1 VIAIEHEGMKM
12 SSSENCQYLC
22 FQDHSCKNFTFFAN
36 EAGMRCILFR
46 GCHSTMPCNKC
57 LTGPSDPPI
66 NQCTNVQKTAALNRI
81 GGEVDKSNLNSD
93 PEITTFRPAFRLPNQ
108 LPRQPKQF
116 NPDNEVNAIK
126 FCEMEFQLLF

>member
-1 VIAIEHEGMKM
+1 MFKIQE
-12 SSSENCQYLC
+12 L
-22 FQDHSCKNFTFFAN
+22 
-36 EAGMRCILFR
+36 
-46 GCHSTMPCNKC
+46 
-57 LTGPSDPPI
+57 PI
-66 NQCTNVQKTAALNRI
+66 NWANPNSVQKTAALNRI

-126 FCEMEFQLLF
+126 FCEMEFQLLFDFTKIYFHLNFTHYYIFIKDAFEVELIDEGLIGDETSTKNPKDRETEPTTTTT

>member
-1 VIAIEHEGMKM
+1 MTQIKKLLKLFFNLKEIFFFCEIYLFGFTHFYYLLDFLNFLAQYELTFPKMYVKKYMKNNLTWFWPIIEHEGMKM

-66 NQCTNVQKTAALNRI
+66 NQCTK
-81 GGEVDKSNLNSD
+81 
-93 PEITTFRPAFRLPNQ
+93 
-108 LPRQPKQF
+108 
-116 NPDNEVNAIK
+116 
-126 FCEMEFQLLF
+126 